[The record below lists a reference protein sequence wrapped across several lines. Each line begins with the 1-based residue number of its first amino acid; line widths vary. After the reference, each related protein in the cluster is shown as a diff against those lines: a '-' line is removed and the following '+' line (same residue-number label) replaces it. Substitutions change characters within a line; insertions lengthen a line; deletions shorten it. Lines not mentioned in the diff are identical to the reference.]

1 MSKAIPT
8 AGLSA
13 HCTSL
18 HKHWDRSV
26 APAHVVASGATIA
39 MTCPDAS
46 NGSLSASSTAAAI
59 ATIDFS
65 YLDPLC
71 GPIFPDRGLHDSAPL
86 VPAPKLSRLSL
97 THLPALD
104 EKLMKSSL
112 CHESSASPRSTRHSR
127 YSGAA
132 GSLNSAAG
140 SSNASNVSAV
150 LTGMGPLH
158 KADLKARPPAF
169 SPLRAAS
176 FMLTRR
182 LGGGLLGA
190 PSRTHRRPK
199 SLATGTSAAPIWEIH
214 PLWF

>member
-46 NGSLSASSTAAAI
+46 NGSLSASSTAADI

-71 GPIFPDRGLHDSAPL
+71 GPIFPDRGLHDSAP
-86 VPAPKLSRLSL
+86 P
-97 THLPALD
+97 
-104 EKLMKSSL
+104 
-112 CHESSASPRSTRHSR
+112 
-127 YSGAA
+127 
-132 GSLNSAAG
+132 
-140 SSNASNVSAV
+140 VSAPPFSRFA
-150 LTGMGPLH
+150 LTIRFALP
-158 KADLKARPPAF
+158 
-169 SPLRAAS
+169 
-176 FMLTRR
+176 RR
-182 LGGGLLGA
+182 I
-190 PSRTHRRPK
+190 P
-199 SLATGTSAAPIWEIH
+199 
-214 PLWF
+214 